1 MSYKPSTDLVRGHAK
16 MTRAAE
22 AKRIIDYLGDD
33 TKPPMDI
40 ARGADVDDD
49 KLKTGFL
56 HELSSY
62 GILTCE
68 RQAGGG
74 GPSLWSVNK
83 PSNIESLKADML
95 AVEA

>member
-1 MSYKPSTDLVRGHAK
+1 MSYKPSTDLQRGHAK

-22 AKRIIDYLGDD
+22 TKRIIEYLGDD
-33 TKPPMDI
+33 TKPTMDI
-40 ARGADVDDD
+40 AHGADVNGD
-49 KLKTGFL
+49 KLKNGLL
-56 HELSSY
+56 HELSIY

-74 GPSLWSVNK
+74 GPSLWSVEK
-83 PSNIESLKADML
+83 PSRIESLKADMM